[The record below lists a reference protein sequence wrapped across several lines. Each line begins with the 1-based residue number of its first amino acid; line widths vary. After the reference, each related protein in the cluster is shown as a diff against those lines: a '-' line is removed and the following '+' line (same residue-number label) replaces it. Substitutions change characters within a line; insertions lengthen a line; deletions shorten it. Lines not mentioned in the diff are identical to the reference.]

1 MDLQQATI
9 AMAQLMKK
17 EADFHKES
25 LSKSVVKGEEDSKK
39 VEEIYR
45 QYQWLKST
53 TREFGNE
60 LAANPHFFDVMESW
74 IVYIKG
80 RDSVDQDR
88 MKSALEKDDV
98 DGLLEQTGSL
108 ASSLK
113 DHLRNRGYQI
123 CDMGAGEDG
132 WDIGVRCSEKKSRD
146 LCVEIHQ
153 RYYKTIELGLL
164 SISRRFAGHC
174 LPGLYGW
181 NDAERILLMYGDPE
195 PKELS

>member
-9 AMAQLMKK
+9 AMALLMKK
-17 EADFHKES
+17 EADFHKEF
-25 LSKSVVKGEEDSKK
+25 LSDNVVKGEEDPKK

-74 IVYIKG
+74 VVYIKG
-80 RDSVDQDR
+80 RDSVDQGR
-88 MKSALEKDDV
+88 IKNALEKDDV

-113 DHLRNRGYQI
+113 NHLKNCGYQI
-123 CDMGAGEDG
+123 CDMGAGD
-132 WDIGVRCSEKKSRD
+132 RKS
-146 LCVEIHQ
+146 VV
-153 RYYKTIELGLL
+153 
-164 SISRRFAGHC
+164 
-174 LPGLYGW
+174 
-181 NDAERILLMYGDPE
+181 
-195 PKELS
+195 